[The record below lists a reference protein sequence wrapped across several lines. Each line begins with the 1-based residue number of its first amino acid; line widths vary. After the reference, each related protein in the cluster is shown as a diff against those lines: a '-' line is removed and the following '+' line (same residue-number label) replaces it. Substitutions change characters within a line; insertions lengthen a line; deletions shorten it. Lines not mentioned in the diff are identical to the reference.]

1 MTIQER
7 DALAAICL
15 LAAFADGDP
24 DEQERARL
32 KAIADQLGTDGQ
44 ISTEVYQRV
53 IFKQTDA
60 AKEAAVLS
68 TPELKRQAFDM
79 ALGVCDADGS
89 SSPAEK
95 QFLSALA
102 ANLGIPADEAK
113 QAIEQVD
120 LLASDPL
127 DAGPAVAGVAGA
139 AGAAGVATAITP
151 STAQPNALDKEL
163 DGSILNYSIL
173 NGALELLPQGL
184 ASAAIIPIQMKMV
197 YAIGKKHGY
206 TLDRGHIKDFFAT
219 AGVGVA
225 SQVVEGFARKLVG
238 GLIENVGGRFI
249 GKGLAKSIS
258 GWGQTATGAAFTF
271 ASTYA
276 LGQVAKQYYAGGRK
290 MSAIDIKTLFTSQ
303 TASAQQMYE
312 QYRPRI
318 EEQARKVNPT
328 QILSMI
334 RGG

>member
-15 LAAFADGDP
+15 LAAFADGEP

-32 KAIADQLGTDGQ
+32 KTIADQLGTDGQ
-44 ISTEVYQRV
+44 ISPAVYQRV

-60 AKEAAVLS
+60 AKEAAVLT
-68 TPELKRQAFDM
+68 TPEFKRQAFDM

-89 SSPAEK
+89 SSPAER
-95 QFLSALA
+95 QFLTALA
-102 ANLGIPADEAK
+102 ASLGIPADEAK
-113 QAIEQVD
+113 RTIEQVD
-120 LLASDPL
+120 LLANDPL
-127 DAGPAVAGVAGA
+127 EAAPAAVAAGTAA
-139 AGAAGVATAITP
+139 AGAAAVAATGTP
-151 STAQPNALDKEL
+151 QASALDKEL

-184 ASAAIIPIQMKMV
+184 ASAAIIPLQMKMV

-238 GLIENVGGRFI
+238 GLIENVGGKLI
-249 GKGLAKSIS
+249 GKGMARSIS
-258 GWGQTATGAAFTF
+258 GWGQTATGAAFSF

-290 MSAIDIKTLFTSQ
+290 MSAIDIKSLFTRQ

>member
-15 LAAFADGDP
+15 LAAFADGEP

-32 KAIADQLGTDGQ
+32 KTIADQLGTDGQ
-44 ISTEVYQRV
+44 ISPAVYQRV

-60 AKEAAVLS
+60 AKEAAVLT
-68 TPELKRQAFDM
+68 TPEFKRQAFDM

-89 SSPAEK
+89 SSPAER
-95 QFLSALA
+95 QFLTALA
-102 ANLGIPADEAK
+102 SSLGIPADEAK
-113 QAIEQVD
+113 RMIEQVD

-127 DAGPAVAGVAGA
+127 EAAPAAVVAGTAA
-139 AGAAGVATAITP
+139 AGAAAVAAAGAAP
-151 STAQPNALDKEL
+151 ASALDKEL

-184 ASAAIIPIQMKMV
+184 ASAAIIPLQMKMV

-238 GLIENVGGRFI
+238 GLIENVGGKLI
-249 GKGLAKSIS
+249 GKSMARSIS

-290 MSAIDIKTLFTSQ
+290 MSAIDIKSLFTKQ